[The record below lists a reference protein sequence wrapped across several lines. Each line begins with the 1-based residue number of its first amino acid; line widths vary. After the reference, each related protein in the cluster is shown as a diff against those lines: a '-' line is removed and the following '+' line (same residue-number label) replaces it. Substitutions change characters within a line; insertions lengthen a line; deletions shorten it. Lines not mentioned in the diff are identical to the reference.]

1 MFKKELRITSDGSHT
16 FHIPE
21 WKEHYHSK
29 HGAIQEALHVFI
41 KEGLQFRLQNNFN
54 SIDLLEMG
62 FGTGL
67 NCLLSY
73 LEAESRKCTV
83 NYTSVEAYPLTLEDV
98 KLLNFY
104 KELEIPQSEFLKFHQ
119 APWNASIKVSEN
131 FTLTKKQ
138 TLFENVAFYEAFD
151 LIYYDAF
158 GIRVQPELWTAT
170 MMEKMYQ
177 SLKPGGL
184 FVTYASNGETRR
196 NLQHV
201 NFEVEKIKG
210 PPGKKEMIRA
220 FKPSS

>member
-1 MFKKELRITSDGSHT
+1 LRITDDGSHT

-41 KEGLQFRLQNNFN
+41 KEGLQYRLQNKST
-54 SIDLLEMG
+54 SIDILEMG

-73 LEAESRKCTV
+73 LESEKGSYSM
-83 NYTSVEAYPLTLEDV
+83 NYTAIEAYPLALDAV

-104 KELEIPQSEFLKFHQ
+104 KELEIPQSEFLKFHE
-119 APWNASIKVSEN
+119 APWNTAISLSEN

-138 TLFENVAFYEAFD
+138 SLFETVTFSEAFD

-196 NLQHV
+196 NLQQV

-220 FKPSS
+220 FKPF